1 MTFEENDSIDLIAPQ
16 IKTLTK
22 QIMEKIASKKKN
34 KDESI
39 KMMLGLKSLLSQ
51 IAEKSNELNNDNNQ
65 EDTNDS
71 IIKDEKSVE
80 LNNKINEQ
88 DMNDNIEKEE
98 VKNESLYDEYSE
110 N

>member
-51 IAEKSNELNNDNNQ
+51 IAEKSNELSNDNNQ

-71 IIKDEKSVE
+71 IIKDEKSAD
-80 LNNKINEQ
+80 NKINDQ
-88 DMNDNIEKEE
+88 ITNDNIVKEE
-98 VKNESLYDEYSE
+98 VKNDSLYHEYGE